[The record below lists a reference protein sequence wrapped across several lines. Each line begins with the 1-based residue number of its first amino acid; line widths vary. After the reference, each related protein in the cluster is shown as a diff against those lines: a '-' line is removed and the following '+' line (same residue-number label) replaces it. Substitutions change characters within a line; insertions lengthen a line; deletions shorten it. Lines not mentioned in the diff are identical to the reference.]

1 MPMRLRT
8 CSLSMVWLMSIGLL
22 LLVVVGTTQV
32 AVVANRWR
40 RPGGRQGLAVESGL
54 KNRLHAAAAES
65 TNRQRPAAGG
75 PQPLVAV
82 FAAQTHEAEAGA
94 VTLFRMRSGTH
105 DLVEERGRLRSGL
118 ASPVQHPA
126 G

>member
-22 LLVVVGTTQV
+22 LLVVVGTAHV
-32 AVVANRWR
+32 GVVANRWR

-54 KNRLHAAAAES
+54 QNRLHAAAAES
-65 TNRQRPAAGG
+65 TNRQRPAAGCF
-75 PQPLVAV
+75 QPLVAV
-82 FAAQTHEAEAGA
+82 LAAQTHESEAGA
-94 VTLFRMRSGTH
+94 VTLLRMRPRTH
-105 DLVEERGRLRSGL
+105 DLAEQLLRSRAGL